1 MQKNETRPLS
11 CNIWI
16 KDLNVKPKILKLLG
30 ENIEGNFLDINFGK
44 EFGDM
49 TLKAQAIKVNQWD
62 HIKLNAS
69 SV

>member
-1 MQKNETRPLS
+1 M
-11 CNIWI
+11 
-16 KDLNVKPKILKLLG
+16 NVKPKILKLLG

-49 TLKAQAIKVNQWD
+49 TLKAQAIKAIKVNQWD

>member
-1 MQKNETRPLS
+1 M
-11 CNIWI
+11 
-16 KDLNVKPKILKLLG
+16 NVKPKILKLLG

-69 SV
+69 SVWTAKGKVNWQNEKQCTE